1 MKNKIT
7 NAQSQ
12 KRNSTDNLN
21 RSKLKKLLNIRNLI
35 ILLLIFVIS
44 ISGFLYW
51 FINNKFDQINKVNN
65 LTSLV
70 AMPSNPSAPFNILI
84 VGSDS
89 RAFVKSKSQI
99 KLYGTP
105 PKDVKPVADTIM
117 IARIN
122 PVTDQITILSIPR
135 DTYVTVADNRGV
147 DRIGDVF
154 NYGPNLLISTI
165 EQDFNIPIN
174 HYIQADFSGLV
185 SFFGK
190 LGTIKLDFRYKIKD
204 TYTNFNV
211 SKLGCQALSGI
222 QVLELARSRHLYY
235 LNNQGNWIYDT
246 MSDWSRIRRQQVILE
261 AIFESIKSQI
271 TNPFSI
277 DQIVNGLTSNF
288 SIDSNFNV
296 GELID
301 MAYHYRNVSLN
312 NIHFLVLPTTDF
324 GRYGTTLFV
333 AEPYANSTL
342 NKLYNDSSN
351 SDLKSIFKT
360 TLGEVVPFNEVI
372 FDNSSTSPEPWNPIL
387 C

>member
-12 KRNSTDNLN
+12 KRNSTNNLN
-21 RSKLKKLLNIRNLI
+21 RSKLKKQLNIRNLI

-51 FINNKFDQINKVNN
+51 FINYKFDQINKVNN

-105 PKDVKPVADTIM
+105 PNDVKPVADTIM

-174 HYIQADFSGLV
+174 HFIQADFSGLV

-190 LGTIKLDFRYKIKD
+190 LGTAASNPQRNTFFKFI
-204 TYTNFNV
+204 
-211 SKLGCQALSGI
+211 
-222 QVLELARSRHLYY
+222 
-235 LNNQGNWIYDT
+235 NW
-246 MSDWSRIRRQQVILE
+246 SD
-261 AIFESIKSQI
+261 
-271 TNPFSI
+271 
-277 DQIVNGLTSNF
+277 
-288 SIDSNFNV
+288 
-296 GELID
+296 
-301 MAYHYRNVSLN
+301 
-312 NIHFLVLPTTDF
+312 
-324 GRYGTTLFV
+324 V
-333 AEPYANSTL
+333 A
-342 NKLYNDSSN
+342 
-351 SDLKSIFKT
+351 
-360 TLGEVVPFNEVI
+360 
-372 FDNSSTSPEPWNPIL
+372 
-387 C
+387 